1 MESTSI
7 YAFFSCI
14 VQSASQMHDPVVVFF
29 YLSDVHHVLIYQGI
43 LLEENHESPEQRWE
57 SSVPDDSNL

>member
-1 MESTSI
+1 
-7 YAFFSCI
+7 
-14 VQSASQMHDPVVVFF
+14 MHDPVVVFF